1 MCTFPISDNSLLRRD
16 LNENFPAFSFDCFFV
31 DCFCT
36 IRIVDETNP
45 SSGIS
50 VNVFG
55 KTFEDLPHVESTG
68 DIIQFS
74 QVLVFP
80 SVTLL
85 SIKADSISLLP
96 FHFFCLLLSQIKTH
110 GSEVN
115 AVFYKKVSSFA
126 LYEGKDSSNFV
137 PYQVSSQFHGKEQDK
152 KLIADLRKWT
162 VNQQPETALNGSQQ
176 LKDIKKGIRSN
187 LICKVLHVCEVTQGE
202 WMLYIWDGT
211 DTPPINIHSKL
222 EEELKKPIPLQLE
235 ETPLSRDVLCT
246 FPTVGTILRMTTDKY
261 NDRLPLHLPKVG
273 TWVHFIN
280 IEFQTSDG
288 LWLGIFLRS
297 SNFNYLSDD
306 NKLVLN
312 YQSQHQ
318 KRYKGKWTRMPLSSL
333 PWPSHVTVTDTEHQ
347 HVPSVTLMDIIT
359 HQEVT
364 MNFRC
369 VVRVVAT
376 FPTEATNFRGPD
388 GYILRLTLEDPTA
401 RIHAYLY
408 EEDAHFCTVDFSLFA
423 VSSDHGGVSEDIGF
437 IGFTSNKLKKK
448 PKCFFFSV
456 LPFLHMPS
464 INTV

>member
-1 MCTFPISDNSLLRRD
+1 MPSLILTASLSDVTVLKDFATHELTIANTEGRNHEGTNKGHIVLTSDFIPTSRVTTEQLQMANSDRDKHKFLRIVEAKTAINQKVD
-16 LNENFPAFSFDCFFV
+16 LIGVITEAGIPKQSKGT

-36 IRIVDETNP
+36 IRIVDESNP

-50 VNVFG
+50 INVFA

-74 QVLVFP
+74 QVL
-80 SVTLL
+80 
-85 SIKADSISLLP
+85 
-96 FHFFCLLLSQIKTH
+96 IKTH

-187 LICKVLHVCEVTQGE
+187 LICKVLHVCEVTHGE

-347 HVPSVTLMDIIT
+347 HVPFVTLMDIIT

-376 FPTEATNFRGPD
+376 FPAEATNFRGPD

-408 EEDAHFCTVDFSLFA
+408 EEDAYPVIMA
-423 VSSDHGGVSEDIGF
+423 V
-437 IGFTSNKLKKK
+437 
-448 PKCFFFSV
+448 
-456 LPFLHMPS
+456 
-464 INTV
+464 